1 MKTNKTIDF
10 TNALTKQVLQIPV
23 IDKIPRGYSVWNIG
37 RNAPSGYILVCVVRN
52 YNILPE
58 TLKALKLSN
67 EEIKLIDKAAA
78 WGSCDLASCLKSLK
92 LKGLNYNS
100 IRRRE
105 TAAAALP
112 IFRRITEPTNTTDDA
127 QGAALQEARA

>member
-1 MKTNKTIDF
+1 METVKTVDFFLQFEHKTV
-10 TNALTKQVLQIPV
+10 KVPV
-23 IDKIPRGYSVWNIG
+23 IEKMPHDHVVWNIG
-37 RNAPSGYILVCVVRN
+37 RNAPAGYVLVCVVRN
-52 YNILPE
+52 YDILPE
-58 TLKALKLSN
+58 TLKALKLN
-67 EEIKLIDKAAA
+67 EKEIEIIDKAAA